1 MFKIIEKN
9 AVLGE
14 LLYRGFVW
22 EKGRCRSSGLWKY
35 TYTKSLKKHI
45 NLLNEIAMCM
55 QKEFAKEEDNAFLRK
70 IFEEFQCD
78 NVLRRAYRNMTVDEL
93 KMKNFVITDC
103 NDENRHTKILA
114 LILKLLEE
122 VSLELDK
129 GLKKDKRKICDLLFS
144 LHNLPRVYLSRGVS
158 TLFELRGAGIGEN
171 DALQYSKGW
180 MNEEMLCIYEDYL

>member
-1 MFKIIEKN
+1 
-9 AVLGE
+9 
-14 LLYRGFVW
+14 
-22 EKGRCRSSGLWKY
+22 
-35 TYTKSLKKHI
+35 
-45 NLLNEIAMCM
+45 
-55 QKEFAKEEDNAFLRK
+55 
-70 IFEEFQCD
+70 
-78 NVLRRAYRNMTVDEL
+78 MTVDEL

-144 LHNLPRVYLSRGVS
+144 LHNLPSVYLSRGVS